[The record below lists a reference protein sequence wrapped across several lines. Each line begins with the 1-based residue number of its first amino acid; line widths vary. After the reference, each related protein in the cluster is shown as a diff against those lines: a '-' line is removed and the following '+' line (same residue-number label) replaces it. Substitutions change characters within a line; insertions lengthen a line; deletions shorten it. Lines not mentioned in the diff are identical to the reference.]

1 MNMTRLDIIRPDNPI
16 LRKKAKRVTSFDKK
30 FQTLIDNMVET
41 MIEAPGVGLAAP
53 QVAISQRLAV
63 IRLQDDEKSKEEFGD
78 LAGKLYVIVNPE
90 IVKASKETVE
100 GVEGCLSIPGYL
112 GTVDRFEK
120 ITIDSLDRN
129 GKPQRIKAEGWLARV
144 FQHEIDHLD
153 GKLYIDIAKDVWEVR
168 PEDEDDENVVAE

>member
-1 MNMTRLDIIRPDNPI
+1 MTQLDIIHPDNPI

-30 FQTLIDNMVET
+30 LQTLIDNMVET

-78 LAGKLYVIVNPE
+78 LAGKLFVVVNPE
-90 IVKASKETVE
+90 IIKTSKETVE

-120 ITIDSLDRN
+120 ITIESLDRH

-144 FQHEIDHLD
+144 FQHEIDRLD
-153 GKLYIDIAKDVWEVR
+153 GRLYIDIAKEVWEVR

>member
-1 MNMTRLDIIRPDNPI
+1 MTLLDIIHPDNPV
-16 LRKKAKRVTSFDKK
+16 LRKKAKRVTNFDKK

-53 QVAISQRLAV
+53 QVAVSQRLLVA
-63 IRLQDDEKSKEEFGD
+63 RLQDDEKSKEEFGD
-78 LAGKLYVIVNPE
+78 LAGKLFVLVNPE
-90 IVKASKETVE
+90 IIKTSKETVE

-120 ITIDSLDRN
+120 ITIESLDRN
-129 GKPQRIKAEGWLARV
+129 GKAQRIKAEGWLARV

-153 GKLYIDIAKDVWEVR
+153 GRLYIDIAKEVWEVR

>member
-1 MNMTRLDIIRPDNPI
+1 MTQLDIIRPDNPI
-16 LRKKAKRVTSFDKK
+16 LRKKARRVTNFDKK
-30 FQTLIDNMVET
+30 LQTLIDNMVET

-53 QVAISQRLAV
+53 QVAISQRLLVA
-63 IRLQDDEKSKEEFGD
+63 RLQDDDKSKEEFGD
-78 LAGKLYVIVNPE
+78 LAGKLFVLVNPE
-90 IVKASKETVE
+90 IVKTSKETVE

-120 ITIDSLDRN
+120 VTIDSLDRN

-153 GKLYIDIAKDVWEVR
+153 GRLYIDIAKDVWEVR

>member
-1 MNMTRLDIIRPDNPI
+1 MTQLDIIRPDNPI
-16 LRKKAKRVTSFDKK
+16 LRKKAKRVTNFDKK
-30 FQTLIDNMVET
+30 LQTLIDNMVET

-53 QVAISQRLAV
+53 QVAISQRLLVA
-63 IRLQDDEKSKEEFGD
+63 RLQDDEKSKEEFGD
-78 LAGKLYVIVNPE
+78 LAGKLFVLINPE
-90 IVKASKETVE
+90 IVKSSKETVE

-129 GKPQRIKAEGWLARV
+129 GKAQRIKAEGWLARV

-153 GKLYIDIAKDVWEVR
+153 GRLYIDIAKDVWEVN

>member
-1 MNMTRLDIIRPDNPI
+1 LFV
-16 LRKKAKRVTSFDKK
+16 L
-30 FQTLIDNMVET
+30 
-41 MIEAPGVGLAAP
+41 
-53 QVAISQRLAV
+53 
-63 IRLQDDEKSKEEFGD
+63 
-78 LAGKLYVIVNPE
+78 VNPE
-90 IVKASKETVE
+90 IIKTSKETVE

-120 ITIDSLDRN
+120 ITIESLDRN

-153 GKLYIDIAKDVWEVR
+153 GRLYIDIAKEVWEVR

>member
-1 MNMTRLDIIRPDNPI
+1 MTQLDIIRPDNPI
-16 LRKKAKRVTSFDKK
+16 LRKKAKRITNFDKK
-30 FQTLIDNMVET
+30 LQKLIDNMVET

-53 QVAISQRLAV
+53 QVAVSQRLLVA
-63 IRLQDDEKSKEEFGD
+63 RLQDDEKSKEEFGD
-78 LAGKLYVIVNPE
+78 LAGKLFVLVNPE
-90 IVKASKETVE
+90 IVKTSKETVE

-120 ITIDSLDRN
+120 VTIDSLDRN

>member
-1 MNMTRLDIIRPDNPI
+1 MTLLDIIRPDNPV
-16 LRKKAKRVTSFDKK
+16 LRKKAKRVTNFDKK

-53 QVAISQRLAV
+53 QVAVSQRLLVA
-63 IRLQDDEKSKEEFGD
+63 RLQDDEKSKEEFGD
-78 LAGKLYVIVNPE
+78 LAGKLFVLVNPE
-90 IVKASKETVE
+90 IIKTSKETVE

-129 GKPQRIKAEGWLARV
+129 GKAQRIKAEGWLARV

-153 GKLYIDIAKDVWEVR
+153 GRLYIDIAKEVWEVR

>member
-1 MNMTRLDIIRPDNPI
+1 MTKLDIIRPDNPV
-16 LRKKAKRVTSFDKK
+16 LRKKAKRVSSFDKK
-30 FQTLIDNMVET
+30 LQTLIDNMVET

-53 QVAISQRLAV
+53 QVAVSQRLLVA
-63 IRLQDDEKSKEEFGD
+63 RLQDDEKSKEEFGD
-78 LAGKLYVIVNPE
+78 LAGKLFVLVNPE
-90 IVKASKETVE
+90 IIKTSKETVE

-153 GKLYIDIAKDVWEVR
+153 GRLYIDIAKDVWEVR
-168 PEDEDDENVVAE
+168 PEDEDDTNVVAE

>member
-1 MNMTRLDIIRPDNPI
+1 MTQLDIIRPDNPV
-16 LRKKAKRVTSFDKK
+16 LRKKAKRVSNFDKK
-30 FQTLIDNMVET
+30 FQTLVDNMVET

-53 QVAISQRLAV
+53 QVAVSQRLLVA
-63 IRLQDDEKSKEEFGD
+63 RLQDDEKSKEEFGD
-78 LAGKLYVIVNPE
+78 LAGKLFVLVNPE
-90 IVKASKETVE
+90 IIKTSKETVE

-120 ITIDSLDRN
+120 ITIESLDRN

-144 FQHEIDHLD
+144 FQHDIDHLD
-153 GKLYIDIAKDVWEVR
+153 GKLYIDIAKEVWEVR

>member
-1 MNMTRLDIIRPDNPI
+1 MTLLDIIHPDNPV

-30 FQTLIDNMVET
+30 FQTLVDNMVET

-53 QVAISQRLAV
+53 QVAVSQRMAV

-78 LAGKLYVIVNPE
+78 LAGKLYVVVNPE
-90 IVKASKETVE
+90 IVKTSKETVE

-120 ITIDSLDRN
+120 ITIDSLDRF
-129 GKPQRIKAEGWLARV
+129 GKPQLIKAVG
-144 FQHEIDHLD
+144 
-153 GKLYIDIAKDVWEVR
+153 
-168 PEDEDDENVVAE
+168 

>member
-1 MNMTRLDIIRPDNPI
+1 MTPLDIIRPDNPI
-16 LRKKAKRVTSFDKK
+16 LRKKAKRVTHFDKK

-41 MIEAPGVGLAAP
+41 MIAAPGVGLAAP
-53 QVAISQRLAV
+53 QVAVSQRLLVA
-63 IRLQDDEKSKEEFGD
+63 RLQDDEKSKEEFGV
-78 LAGKLYVIVNPE
+78 LAGKLFVLVNPE
-90 IVKASKETVE
+90 IIKTSKETGE

-153 GKLYIDIAKDVWEVR
+153 GRLYIDIAKEVWEVR
-168 PEDEDDENVVAE
+168 PEDEDDANVVAE

>member
-1 MNMTRLDIIRPDNPI
+1 MTKLDIIRPDNPI
-16 LRKKAKRVTSFDKK
+16 LRKKAKRVSSFDKK
-30 FQTLIDNMVET
+30 LQTLIDNMVET

-53 QVAISQRLAV
+53 QVAVSQRLLVA
-63 IRLQDDEKSKEEFGD
+63 RLQDDEKSKEEFGD
-78 LAGKLYVIVNPE
+78 LAGKLFVLVNPE
-90 IVKASKETVE
+90 IIKTSKETVE

-153 GKLYIDIAKDVWEVR
+153 GRLYIDIAKDVWEVR
-168 PEDEDDENVVAE
+168 PEDEDDTNVVAE

>member
-1 MNMTRLDIIRPDNPI
+1 MTQLDIIRPDNPI
-16 LRKKAKRVTSFDKK
+16 LRKKAKRVTNFDKK
-30 FQTLIDNMVET
+30 LQTLIDNMVET

-53 QVAISQRLAV
+53 QVAVSQRLLVA
-63 IRLQDDEKSKEEFGD
+63 RLQDDEKSKEEFGD
-78 LAGKLYVIVNPE
+78 LAGKLYVLVNPE
-90 IVKASKETVE
+90 IVKSSKETVE

-153 GKLYIDIAKDVWEVR
+153 GRLYIDIAKEVWEVR

>member
-1 MNMTRLDIIRPDNPI
+1 MTQLDIIHPDNPI

-30 FQTLIDNMVET
+30 LQTLIDNMVET

-78 LAGKLYVIVNPE
+78 LAGKLFVVVNPE
-90 IVKASKETVE
+90 IIKTSKEMVE

-120 ITIDSLDRN
+120 ITIESLDRH

-153 GKLYIDIAKDVWEVR
+153 GRLYIDIAKEVWEVR

>member
-1 MNMTRLDIIRPDNPI
+1 MTQLDIIRPDNPI
-16 LRKKAKRVTSFDKK
+16 LRKKAKRVTNFDKK

-53 QVAISQRLAV
+53 QVAISQRLLVA
-63 IRLQDDEKSKEEFGD
+63 RLQDDEKSKEEFGD
-78 LAGKLYVIVNPE
+78 LAGKLFVLVNPE
-90 IVKASKETVE
+90 IVKSSKETVE

-129 GKPQRIKAEGWLARV
+129 GKAQRIKAEGWLARV

-153 GKLYIDIAKDVWEVR
+153 GRLYIDIAKEVWEVN

>member
-1 MNMTRLDIIRPDNPI
+1 MTLLDIIRPDNPV
-16 LRKKAKRVTSFDKK
+16 LRKKAKRVTNFDKK

-53 QVAISQRLAV
+53 QVAVSQRLLVA
-63 IRLQDDEKSKEEFGD
+63 RLQDDEKSKEEFGD
-78 LAGKLYVIVNPE
+78 LAGKLFVLVNPE
-90 IVKASKETVE
+90 IIKTSKETVE

-120 ITIDSLDRN
+120 ITIESLDRN
-129 GKPQRIKAEGWLARV
+129 GKAQRIKAEGWLARV

-153 GKLYIDIAKDVWEVR
+153 GRLYIDIAKEVWEVR